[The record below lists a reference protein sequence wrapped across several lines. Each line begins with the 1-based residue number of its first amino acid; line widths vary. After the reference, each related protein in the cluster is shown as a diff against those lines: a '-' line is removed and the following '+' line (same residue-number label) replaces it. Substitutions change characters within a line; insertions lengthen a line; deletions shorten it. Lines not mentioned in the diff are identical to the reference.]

1 MSKTRLLV
9 IAIAASCAVTS
20 AQNANRRVGQTNI
33 TVPVPAD
40 PHELVT
46 GGAHTPANATER
58 GMALA
63 WMQQTIE
70 NTRFHQPAAPS
81 YRMDVTFTANGTESG
96 QGNMTEVWLTGQS
109 WRWNANLGAISTV
122 RGASSGSHYADS
134 HASVPMSVHMVRNA
148 IFSPTY
154 DVALG
159 SQLRVAAVKWNN
171 KPATCVLSSG
181 VVSPASQSR
190 LWEEVEYCFDNANGL
205 LEISSFAPGSYTVYG
220 YDKGVNFHGH
230 PLPDAIT
237 IFEGGKPILDA
248 TFQISD
254 AGPEVLNSLGPTP
267 DMTTREAV
275 LQLPSR
281 QPINVPNPQVTRVQP
296 VIVHANVV
304 NGQVV
309 SAEAIA
315 TSNPQFS
322 ATAVDFI
329 KGMNLGQTG
338 GQQQMYLNVKFIPPS
353 NPNIN

>member
-1 MSKTRLLV
+1 MPQNRRLL
-9 IAIAASCAVTS
+9 IAIVVSCTMMS

-33 TVPVPAD
+33 TVPVPSD

-81 YRMDVTFTANGTESG
+81 YRMDVTFSANGTESG
-96 QGNMTEVWLTGQS
+96 QGSMTEVWLSGQS
-109 WRWNANLGAISTV
+109 WRWNSSLGAISTV
-122 RGASSGSHYADS
+122 RGAASGAHYADS
-134 HASVPMSVHMVRNA
+134 HASVPMSVHMVRNT

-159 SQLRVAAVKWNN
+159 SQLRIAAVKWNN

-190 LWEEVEYCFDNANGL
+190 LWEEVEYCFDNASGL
-205 LEISSFAPGSYTVYG
+205 LEISSFAPGSYTVFG
-220 YDKGVNFHGH
+220 YAKGINFHGH
-230 PLPDAIT
+230 PLPDAIA
-237 IFEGGKPILDA
+237 IFEGGNQVLDA
-248 TFQISD
+248 SFQISD
-254 AGPEVLNSLGPTP
+254 AGAEALSSLGPTP
-267 DMTTREAV
+267 DMTSRETV
-275 LQLPSR
+275 LQSPSR
-281 QPINVPNPQVTRVQP
+281 QPVNVPNSQVTHIQP

-315 TSNPQFS
+315 TSDSQLS
-322 ATAVDFI
+322 AAAVDFI
-329 KGMNLGQTG
+329 KGMSLGPTG
-338 GQQQMYLNVKFIPPS
+338 GQQQIYFNVKFVPPANS
-353 NPNIN
+353 NIN

>member
-1 MSKTRLLV
+1 MSRIRLLL
-9 IAIAASCAVTS
+9 IAFAASCAMMS

-33 TVPVPAD
+33 AVPVPSD

-46 GGAHTPANATER
+46 GGAHTPTNATER

-96 QGNMTEVWLTGQS
+96 QGNMTEVWLTGRS
-109 WRWNANLGAISTV
+109 WRWNANLGAIGTI
-122 RGASSGSHYADS
+122 RGATSGGPYADN
-134 HASVPMSVHMVRNA
+134 HDSVPMSVHMVRNS

-159 SQLRVAAVKWNN
+159 SQLRIAAAKWNN

-190 LWEEVEYCFDNANGL
+190 LWEEVEYCFDNASGL
-205 LEISSFAPGSYTVYG
+205 LEISSFAPGAYTVYG
-220 YDKGVNFHGH
+220 YDKGINFHGH

-237 IFEGGKPILDA
+237 IFEGGNQVLNA
-248 TFQISD
+248 SFQISD
-254 AGPEVLNSLGPTP
+254 AGPAALSSLGPTP
-267 DMTTREAV
+267 DMTSRETV
-275 LQLPSR
+275 LQSPSR
-281 QPINVPNPQVTRVQP
+281 QPIPVSNSQVKSVQP

-304 NGQVV
+304 NGRVV
-309 SAEAIA
+309 NAEAIA
-315 TSNPQFS
+315 TSNSQLS
-322 ATAVDFI
+322 SEAVAVI
-329 KGMNLGQTG
+329 KAMNLGQTG
-338 GQQQMYLNVKFIPPS
+338 GQQQMYFNVKFVPGNS
-353 NPNIN
+353 VN